1 MIWYSLV
8 FTLHQ
13 KQKGTIMKLAEALCM
28 RADLQKY
35 VEQLRSRLMDNMKV
49 QEGDQPAEQP
59 TILFTELNNVLPQ
72 LESLIVKINLT
83 NTQMKIG
90 DKTMTQLLAE
100 KDILKKKLEI
110 YRSAYSKAI
119 IRNERNSRNE
129 IRFVST
135 IDGESMQKKIDKMSK
150 EYRELDM
157 RIQQANWTTELVD

>member
-1 MIWYSLV
+1 
-8 FTLHQ
+8 
-13 KQKGTIMKLAEALCM
+13 MKLAEALCM